1 MSKMIHTRSDER
13 TQHQRLATTQ
23 QLEEKGRNEQE
34 KAAIDPDP
42 VAAVGFAVSIL
53 AKMTHETDE
62 GWMKGGGRNETAGH
76 DAHGD
81 IAKRHIVL

>member
-1 MSKMIHTRSDER
+1 MKQLPQSHDMSKMIHTRSDER

-42 VAAVGFAVSIL
+42 VAAVVFAVSIL
-53 AKMTHETDE
+53 CFYPTDACE
-62 GWMKGGGRNETAGH
+62 DDTRN
-76 DAHGD
+76 
-81 IAKRHIVL
+81 